1 VEGHDLGWPDGPP
14 DVAIPAR
21 SRGGLADV
29 SLEAAV
35 DGVADMSLESPECF
49 FAVLPSAILLS

>member
-1 VEGHDLGWPDGPP
+1 MTSAGPTGRQMLP
-14 DVAIPAR
+14 SRAR